1 MIREWS
7 ILAVSA
13 VLLCGCATTTVPSA
27 MDREAQ
33 KPKFNSA
40 YRDMAAYLMGKRG
53 DAIKVPPDRDISAR
67 IQLEPT
73 PGILQKRRAE
83 GQYYGEVL
91 TSGPYSDAY
100 VALATVVPVTQY
112 FRLVREVEC
121 DTQMWVTLVNPK
133 MIRANPAYVS
143 GISRDQDAS
152 FGCEKHFHARFK
164 KGGDPKLAGADGVIL
179 DPTSVSDNGER
190 GWFVNQMHVQMTGWA
205 ITFDEPSHEDIVRRL
220 KNKAYGSIDIVQL
233 RAVAFWIEKHR
244 ATHYSELMKALLPKR
259 GTVAMALEWNHGTVA
274 VAKALASFQDQ
285 TNNVLWMDVLKGWE
299 TVTDSRLDPR
309 YPVAVAASR
318 NDIVM
323 VAGNALVCSGDVS
336 LVEAVLQI
344 AKKATRLPHKMVA
357 AQVVADM
364 GRPDL
369 IAAMVNHLGGSIHRT
384 YMDAAKG
391 VRTFDCPFKVTY
403 G

>member
-1 MIREWS
+1 MIRELF
-7 ILAVSA
+7 ILVASA
-13 VLLCGCATTTVPSA
+13 VLLSGCATSTVPSP
-27 MDREAQ
+27 MDGEAQ

-40 YRDMAAYLMGKRG
+40 YRDMAAYVGGKRG
-53 DAIKVPPDRDISAR
+53 DDIKVPPDRDLSAR

-100 VALATVVPVTQY
+100 VALATVVPVTKY

-121 DTQMWVTLVNPK
+121 DTQMWVTLLNPK
-133 MIRANPAYVS
+133 MVRANPAYVS
-143 GISRDQDAS
+143 GISRDQDPT

-164 KGGDPKLAGADGVIL
+164 KGDDPKLAGADGVIL

-190 GWFVNQMHVQMTGWA
+190 GWCVNQMHVQMTGWA
-205 ITFDEPSHEDIVRRL
+205 IEFIEPTHEDIVLRL
-220 KNKAYGSIDIVQL
+220 KKRASGPIDILQL
-233 RAVAFWIEKHR
+233 RAAAFWIEKQR
-244 ATHYSELMKALLPKR
+244 ATSYSDLMKALLPKP

-274 VAKALASFQDQ
+274 VAKALASFEDR
-285 TNNVLWMDVLKGWE
+285 TNNALWIDVLRGWE
-299 TVTDSRLDPR
+299 TVTDSRLDPTN
-309 YPVAVAASR
+309 PVAVAASR

-336 LVEAVLQI
+336 LVEEVLQI

-369 IAAMVNHLGGSIHRT
+369 VAAMVNHLGGSIQLSFMT
-384 YMDAAKG
+384 AAKG
-391 VRTFDCPFKVTY
+391 IRTFECPFKVTY